1 MCGKLIIT
9 VWDRD
14 PDYLG
19 IDIRAANE
27 RYSGTARIY
36 AGIND
41 MSELA
46 DVIAGFP
53 TTPHDEREY
62 LFGSQEPGFAGGF
75 CSLQFR
81 CTDGAGH
88 ARVEITIADDD
99 SFHEPANAKFGFQVS
114 AATIDR
120 FVVSLR
126 QIDQNLLNEAELS

>member
-1 MCGKLIIT
+1 MSGNLIIT

-19 IDIRAANE
+19 IDIRATNE
-27 RYSGTARIY
+27 RYSGTARLY
-36 AGIND
+36 AGINA

-46 DVIAGFP
+46 DVITGFP

-62 LFGSQEPGFAGGF
+62 VFGTQKPGFAGGF

-81 CTDGAGH
+81 CTDGVGH
-88 ARVEITIADDD
+88 AHVEIMMQDDATY
-99 SFHEPANAKFGFQVS
+99 HEPANASFGFPVT
-114 AATIDR
+114 AAGIDL
-120 FVVSLR
+120 FVPKLR

>member
-1 MCGKLIIT
+1 MSGTLIIT

-27 RYSGTARIY
+27 RYSGTARLY
-36 AGIND
+36 AGINS

-46 DVIAGFP
+46 DVVSGFP
-53 TTPHDEREY
+53 RAPHDERKY
-62 LFGSQEPGFAGGF
+62 VIGTHRPDFVGGF

-88 ARVEITIADDD
+88 ARVEITVEDDD
-99 SFHEPANAKFGFQVS
+99 TYHEPANASFGFPVF
-114 AATIDR
+114 AAGIDR
-120 FVVSLR
+120 FVLMLR
-126 QIDQNLLNEAELS
+126 QIDQNLINEAELS